1 MNQISLQAARKLLNK
16 LEGVSCP
23 LAVFS
28 LYGSWTSTKVTT
40 RSFLDQCRL
49 TPERLV
55 GVYTID
61 AKVEDIAADFFEAG
75 VR

>member
-1 MNQISLQAARKLLNK
+1 MNQISLQAAQKLLNK

-28 LYGSWTSTKVTT
+28 LYGSWTATKVTT
-40 RSFLDQCRL
+40 KSFLDQCRL

-55 GVYTID
+55 GVYDIN
-61 AKVEDIAADFFEAG
+61 ARVEDIASDFDAVG
-75 VR
+75 IR